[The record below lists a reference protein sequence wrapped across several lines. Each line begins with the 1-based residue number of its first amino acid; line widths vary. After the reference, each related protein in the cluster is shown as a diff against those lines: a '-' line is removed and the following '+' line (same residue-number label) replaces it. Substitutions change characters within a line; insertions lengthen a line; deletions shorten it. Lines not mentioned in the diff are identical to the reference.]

1 MWSNVRSY
9 SNPIYDIIDQSNF
22 SFTRPLM
29 IDIEPTCS
37 YSCTNKNHI
46 PLLLLANYLTSPP
59 LNNHHHNYVNQRIN
73 EIIEEENLDPL
84 YAKPRK
90 RCVTLRDEPVII
102 PPKTSRFSLVKK
114 FKKRNLDF
122 FILFFFYRIQ

>member
-46 PLLLLANYLTSPP
+46 PLLLLANCLTSPP

-114 FKKRNLDF
+114 FKKGTWICLFIYF
-122 FILFFFYRIQ
+122 FRIQ